1 MTNSSYAGRP
11 VSACRR
17 CRRLKVR
24 CNHIRPECERCAS
37 AGEVCEYTEITT
49 QPCQQPRPLQT
60 SRSTTENG
68 QKRTRDRAIL
78 SCLRCRKHKV
88 RCDRQSPCT
97 RCVRIGKAGECIIP
111 GKDTITKSLDTAT
124 VSFDKGWDQER
135 YRNGAHWAKLLG
147 EVSKH
152 VVPPAPIYEPSV
164 RDPCMRS
171 TPNITRSI
179 NYPFGD
185 DAQAF
190 ASRDVLLANFPSKQ
204 AQMVYVAHYMDTIEA
219 AYRLFDSVSLNDEVK
234 AFWDKPSETSDDWL
248 AQYCT
253 VLSLGCQSHNFVS
266 RSSDRI
272 PGQLLQAAES
282 FLRRSP
288 FMFRPTPATIRALC
302 LMVLA
307 KQVYA
312 MSCHEAD
319 TCWPLTGMTLRLAMG
334 MGIHLGQEDA
344 QRRLWAAVVYFEM
357 RQTLVCG
364 MSCMLRPVD
373 LASSKDYGGIADV
386 VLGDFGQLLLRAA
399 CMAISDDDTVTY
411 GQVVQLDF
419 EIHSYGPALTLCAA
433 SICTDRVPHIARLSI
448 RKRLINTL
456 TPAESLRR
464 PIVDDAEGVVCGV
477 LSARVL
483 YCRHVCVLAACE
495 RGIAQG

>member
-1 MTNSSYAGRP
+1 MVRSELVTAQSCR
-11 VSACRR
+11 VSDA
-17 CRRLKVR
+17 
-24 CNHIRPECERCAS
+24 AS
-37 AGEVCEYTEITT
+37 TKSA
-49 QPCQQPRPLQT
+49 
-60 SRSTTENG
+60 
-68 QKRTRDRAIL
+68 AIVSL
-78 SCLRCRKHKV
+78 HAADASGL
-88 RCDRQSPCT
+88 
-97 RCVRIGKAGECIIP
+97 
-111 GKDTITKSLDTAT
+111 SLDTAT
-124 VSFDKGWDQER
+124 ASFDKGWDQER

-219 AYRLFDSVSLNDEVK
+219 AYRLFDSVSLSDEAK

-253 VLSLGCQSHNFVS
+253 VLSLGCQCHNFVS
-266 RSSDRI
+266 QGSDKMS
-272 PGQLLQAAES
+272 GQLLQAAET

-288 FMFRPTPATIRALC
+288 FLFRPAPATIRALC
-302 LMVLA
+302 LMVIA
-307 KQVYA
+307 KQIYA

-334 MGIHLGQEDA
+334 MGLHLGQEDA

-364 MSCMLRPVD
+364 MPCMLRLVD
-373 LASSKDYGGIADV
+373 LTSSKDYGGIADV
-386 VLGDFGQLLLRAA
+386 VLGNFGQLLLRAA
-399 CMAISDDDTVTY
+399 YMATSDDDTVTY
-411 GQVVQLDF
+411 DEVVQLDF
-419 EIHSYGPALTLCAA
+419 EIRQHLRGCNTNQVVQADMLIRQTLMALHSRFALRPSAPTEHPVSHVSLFESALSTLAHQRNLCEGPSSREWGLT
-433 SICTDRVPHIARLSI
+433 
-448 RKRLINTL
+448 
-456 TPAESLRR
+456 
-464 PIVDDAEGVVCGV
+464 EG
-477 LSARVL
+477 
-483 YCRHVCVLAACE
+483 
-495 RGIAQG
+495 